1 MNDQNIKRD
10 SGKARMDLLPW
21 QEFTLFEGRVPVPTM
36 YDALQR
42 WWVGAPFSM
51 ANLDVVPRVEL
62 AGVATVL
69 AFGAA
74 KYQPRGWEAG
84 IPYSRVFAAACRH
97 AEALHRGE
105 RIDSE
110 SGLAHDHHFWCNVL
124 FLVVFARRNRTDL
137 DDRPAPVPAVAD
149 ALARAAGQAA
159 AKTPL
164 DTVLSNGRVSLSG
177 QGGKG
182 AAS

>member
-1 MNDQNIKRD
+1 MSENDQNLKRD
-10 SGKARMDLLPW
+10 AGKPRMDLLPW
-21 QEFTLFEGRVPVPTM
+21 QEFTPFEGRVPVGTM
-36 YDALQR
+36 YDALQK

-51 ANLDVVPRVEL
+51 ANLDCVPRVEL

-69 AFGAA
+69 AFGAT
-74 KYQPRGWEAG
+74 KYPPRGWEAG

-110 SGLAHDHHFWCNVL
+110 SGLAHESHFWCNVL

-137 DDRPAPVPAVAD
+137 DDRPAPVPAIVD
-149 ALARAAGQAA
+149 ALARAAEPASTRHPMDSMLSSGWSRLTG
-159 AKTPL
+159 AKE
-164 DTVLSNGRVSLSG
+164 
-177 QGGKG
+177 K
-182 AAS
+182 AS